1 MWKDD
6 AGNEADV
13 AFHSGNVRLDRRS
26 RPGQSGL
33 GTRFEGRSV
42 PMAVSLDEIDRR
54 IILLLQEDGR
64 MSARDVSRRL
74 GDIGDRAVRY
84 RIDRLVRSGV
94 ISVIAVVDNERIGYP
109 VLGDVIVEV
118 PAAEVRDALTALAD
132 DELVCYLGADMATGT
147 ITLQIAAPDEY
158 EFRAWVSALVKSLD
172 GATLI
177 ESTVVRQVE
186 KGSDHWPPPRGHA
199 PVQDGPDDKQQP
211 AVRPAAQSKE

>member
-1 MWKDD
+1 MWK
-6 AGNEADV
+6 GGVGREADV
-13 AFHSGNVRLDRRS
+13 VFHSGNAMLDRRG

-33 GTRFEGRSV
+33 GTRFEGRSA

-94 ISVIAVVDNERIGYP
+94 ISIIAVVDNERIGYP

-118 PAAEVRDALTALAD
+118 PAAGLRDALAALAD

-147 ITLQIAAPDEY
+147 ITLQIAVQDEY
-158 EFRAWVSALVKSLD
+158 EFRAWVSALVKSRQ

-186 KGSDHWPPPRGHA
+186 KGSNHWPPPSGRA
-199 PVQDGPDDKQQP
+199 RTQDDADDKQRP
-211 AVRPAAQSKE
+211 ALRPAAQGKE